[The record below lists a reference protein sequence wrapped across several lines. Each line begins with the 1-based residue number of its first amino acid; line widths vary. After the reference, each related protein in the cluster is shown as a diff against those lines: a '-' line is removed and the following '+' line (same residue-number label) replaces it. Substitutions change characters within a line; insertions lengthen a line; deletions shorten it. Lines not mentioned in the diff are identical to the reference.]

1 MTMTRRRG
9 DLTAAFVLVRVLQFR
24 SSQSSN
30 RLSFSRASSVPR
42 LCYDTHL
49 YSDTPIAHW
58 RPRFCSLSSLSSLST
73 RRSTRRSMARPMARP
88 TRRSMARSMLLG
100 RSSPMR
106 SSSRPKSSSRRH
118 RLTRGFRQQIRR
130 GTALSNTTRPTNVSQ
145 RMERTMRPVRGCP
158 RHTAASAPSNGW
170 RSGTR
175 PATPASGGASTDQLL
190 VSCAV
195 YNQTIKQFLKKNQ
208 PVVVVVVVAVAGAGA
223 VVVVEALVVL

>member
-30 RLSFSRASSVPR
+30 RLSLSRASSVLR

-58 RPRFCSLSSLSSLST
+58 RPRFCSLSSLSSL
-73 RRSTRRSMARPMARP
+73 STRRSMARPMARP

-208 PVVVVVVVAVAGAGA
+208 PVVVVVVAVAGA

>member
-30 RLSFSRASSVPR
+30 RLSLSRASSVLR

-73 RRSTRRSMARPMARP
+73 RRS

-208 PVVVVVVVAVAGAGA
+208 PVVVVAVVVVVAGAGA

>member
-30 RLSFSRASSVPR
+30 RLSLSRASSVLR

-58 RPRFCSLSSLSSLST
+58 RPRFCSLSSLSSL
-73 RRSTRRSMARPMARP
+73 STRRSMARPMARP

-195 YNQTIKQFLKKNQ
+195 YNQTIKQLLKKNQ
-208 PVVVVVVVAVAGAGA
+208 PVVVVVVVVVVAVAGAGA
-223 VVVVEALVVL
+223 VVVVEALVVV

>member
-30 RLSFSRASSVPR
+30 RLSLSRASSVLR

-58 RPRFCSLSSLSSLST
+58 RPRFCSLSSLSSLSI
-73 RRSTRRSMARPMARP
+73 RRS

-208 PVVVVVVVAVAGAGA
+208 PVVVVAVVVVVAGAGA

>member
-30 RLSFSRASSVPR
+30 RLSLSRASSVLR

-58 RPRFCSLSSLSSLST
+58 RPRFCSLSSLST

-195 YNQTIKQFLKKNQ
+195 YNQTIKQLLKKNQ
-208 PVVVVVVVAVAGAGA
+208 PVVVVVVVVAVAGA

>member
-30 RLSFSRASSVPR
+30 RLSLSRASSVLR

-73 RRSTRRSMARPMARP
+73 RRSTRRSMARP

-145 RMERTMRPVRGCP
+145 RMERRMRPVRGCP

-208 PVVVVVVVAVAGAGA
+208 PVVVVVVAGAGA

>member
-1 MTMTRRRG
+1 MTRRRG

-58 RPRFCSLSSLSSLST
+58 RPRFCSLSSLSSLS
-73 RRSTRRSMARPMARP
+73 

-175 PATPASGGASTDQLL
+175 PATPASGGASTDGLL

-208 PVVVVVVVAVAGAGA
+208 PVVVVVAVAGA

>member
-1 MTMTRRRG
+1 MTRRRG

-30 RLSFSRASSVPR
+30 RLSLSRASSVLR

-58 RPRFCSLSSLSSLST
+58 RPRFCSLSSLST

-195 YNQTIKQFLKKNQ
+195 CNQTIKQFLKKNQ
-208 PVVVVVVVAVAGAGA
+208 PVVVVVVVVVAVAGA